1 MKSLPEILCFASGGI
16 DIGFGHLHR
25 LTNLIASLRLESKAI
40 FIATNQIEK
49 EFLSNAKLSI
59 ETLGSSEMFKYNHII
74 IDSKYDCMNIIDSFT
89 KNKENIIIIDNL
101 DEWTKRSSSI
111 VIPSFFINK
120 DQVESSN
127 LLNDDKLLWGKE
139 YVILKDPKVIRKQI
153 NNKILLTFG
162 GSDPYNISYKILKIL
177 LKTPYKDR
185 LRLIIGPGYPHNK
198 DYLLKE
204 GSDIDIVIN
213 SNNMAEEISS
223 ASLIITSF
231 GTILQEAE
239 FYGKK
244 VIIGCNYS
252 KDKDDYFWL
261 KKCTRNSNNWRCLG
275 EWDEINAS
283 RLEDFIYE
291 LDSIGESTIDKDIS
305 WGNSWKELLTI

>member
-1 MKSLPEILCFASGGI
+1 M
-16 DIGFGHLHR
+16 
-25 LTNLIASLRLESKAI
+25 
-40 FIATNQIEK
+40 
-49 EFLSNAKLSI
+49 
-59 ETLGSSEMFKYNHII
+59 
-74 IDSKYDCMNIIDSFT
+74 
-89 KNKENIIIIDNL
+89 
-101 DEWTKRSSSI
+101 
-111 VIPSFFINK
+111 
-120 DQVESSN
+120 
-127 LLNDDKLLWGKE
+127 
-139 YVILKDPKVIRKQI
+139 
-153 NNKILLTFG
+153 
-162 GSDPYNISYKILKIL
+162 
-177 LKTPYKDR
+177 
-185 LRLIIGPGYPHNK
+185 RLIIGPGYPHNK

-244 VIIGCNYS
+244 VLIGCNYS

-261 KKCTRNSNNWRCLG
+261 KKYTRNSNNWRCLG
-275 EWDEINAS
+275 EWGEIDAS
-283 RLEDFIYE
+283 RLENFIYE

>member
-16 DIGFGHLHR
+16 DIGFGHLYR

-111 VIPSFFINK
+111 VVPSFFINK

-261 KKCTRNSNNWRCLG
+261 KKCTRNIL
-275 EWDEINAS
+275 
-283 RLEDFIYE
+283 
-291 LDSIGESTIDKDIS
+291 
-305 WGNSWKELLTI
+305 